1 MTIEVISFK
10 DTCTYNLYI
19 KHSDLENEICLNFVH
34 CLIQLKYPKL
44 SVALVVMLVIKNL
57 VIKLVFITFLMITI
71 VFLPFKLC
79 IHVIELNRHCIMKL

>member
-1 MTIEVISFK
+1 MSQF
-10 DTCTYNLYI
+10 C
-19 KHSDLENEICLNFVH
+19 S
-34 CLIQLKYPKL
+34 LIQLKYPKL

-79 IHVIELNRHCIMKL
+79 IHVIELNSIMNSLYNEVVIVVKSIMRFYNVEV